1 MGDTGKYCRSDSVG
15 HGRRMVR
22 SCDRQKSCG
31 WTAGNHQAL
40 CEDMGVCGGH
50 LCGTTGALADGLG
63 SLRVLCFSADKNYIS
78 ENLRQFEVGER
89 SAESGDLSVSPDIPS
104 D

>member
-1 MGDTGKYCRSDSVG
+1 MLLDIFLNIWATPENI
-15 HGRRMVR
+15 
-22 SCDRQKSCG
+22 
-31 WTAGNHQAL
+31 AGQIL
-40 CEDMGVCGGH
+40 LDMAGAWCGH